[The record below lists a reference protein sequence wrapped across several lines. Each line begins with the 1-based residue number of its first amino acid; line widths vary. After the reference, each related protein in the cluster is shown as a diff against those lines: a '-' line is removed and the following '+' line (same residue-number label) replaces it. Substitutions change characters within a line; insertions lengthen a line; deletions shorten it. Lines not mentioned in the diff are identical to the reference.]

1 MLIRLSLVAAGIL
14 AVAPVALAQR
24 APDAVAVDPTHH
36 NVVFENDHVRVF
48 RAMGAPGAR
57 SPMHSHPP
65 FVFVGL
71 ETTRLRLTPAGAS
84 PMIFDIHPEQV
95 LWMVDAEHSWEMV
108 AGHAHV
114 IGVEIKAAARGTP
127 PRAITLPATDAATVD
142 PTLHQIILEN
152 EYVRVIEALA
162 SPGYRSPMHSHS
174 YGLAV
179 ISLGRPRLRIT
190 LPDGNSM
197 ITDLHPGQVLWLD
210 AGSHSWEVL
219 AGQHRVIAVEVKS
232 ATAP

>member
-1 MLIRLSLVAAGIL
+1 MLIRLSFVAAGIM
-14 AVAPVALAQR
+14 AVAPDALAQR

-48 RAMGAPGAR
+48 RAMAGPGAR

-71 ETTRLRLTPAGAS
+71 AETRLRLTPAGAS
-84 PMIFDIHPEQV
+84 PVIFDVHPEQV
-95 LWMVDAEHSWEMV
+95 LWLEDAEHSWELV
-108 AGHAHV
+108 AGQAHV
-114 IGVEIKAAARGTP
+114 IGVEIKAAAAGTP
-127 PRAITLPATDAATVD
+127 PPAITLPTTDAATVD
-142 PTLHQIILEN
+142 PAVHQIILEN

-162 SPGYRSPMHSHS
+162 GPGYSTPMHSHS

-179 ISLGRPRLRIT
+179 ISLGRPRLRLT

-197 ITDLHPGQVLWLD
+197 IVDLRPGEVVWLD
-210 AGSHSWEVL
+210 AGSHAWEVV
-219 AGQHRVIAVEVKS
+219 AGLHRVIAVEVKS